1 MSLRPAA
8 EEERSILIEGDLSK
22 DTSARS
28 PGRPP
33 RPAPSSQVS
42 REERRTKRSDFL
54 RIGDVLLFKSIA
66 ITETANYT
74 VLLAADGV
82 LSTYVEAIPKV
93 SRNALVRGANV
104 LTRSCLFSLEAARTG
119 PAETAELDVGRPLTY
134 GAIIQLKHCHSS
146 GYLGVRAGEIALEQ
160 GCLRV
165 DILQTPGEAAWFQL
179 LPCSKLR
186 ELGEKVK
193 YADLIY
199 LQAAGLDTAYFLHT
213 PRVSPS
219 SASKL
224 EVNCSPS
231 MHEWKPQRFMDH
243 AETTE
248 RRFVTIGCAFRI
260 YHRITEGYLA
270 AAEIPLV
277 GEDVKPPVFVSR
289 EKSCT
294 SLWELQKLSAFRGGK
309 VGWEDRFRLKH
320 VATGLFLS
328 DAGVLVMD
336 GAGPSSHFLMERDA
350 GDSSEFLAYG
360 AIICFQGVALGT
372 YLSVEEPEASSHFTA
387 EDRKFPVSWTQDKK
401 NYPCLAFCIEQVP
414 SAQTDHVHQL
424 VLVTPAIIDFF
435 TYVDVVTTAESLKT
449 AGGVARMV
457 EECKE
462 MEAVLGSLSQHVIHK
477 SDVEVDVYTRQDSL
491 REMGIVE
498 ALLELGKAIE
508 VLTSSLQL
516 QASSRVLAED
526 KDALVKACFEPVE
539 KRLFKVLHES
549 IKGNEQSCIR
559 IHHYEDYLM
568 AKMHVPEVGQLLKE
582 VFKFTQTHQNVDEAR
597 FERWFRRSDRSDAEL
612 SIQEMVLNL
621 HILASLCESAGKGV
635 PKYQMMAYKYM
646 VEAKNEFPLLKFLF
660 IAKKPC
666 VELIFKSDKHAQAF
680 LACDAQLAGFE
691 QPRLRQTL
699 TTKAAGQCCFYL
711 EDLCKIPVITK
722 FLAAELDLLANLC
735 LSRNTR
741 LVGVLTKEL
750 TLAPEHAEAV
760 LSALFLPDKVR
771 AAYARLYLVVYVDVD
786 PYYSCREDQSRC
798 FQIEEGA
805 LVKAKTRINESRES
819 EFEGICRIV
828 RKFWYHEGMMS
839 LDGRHLG
846 QKLELVTSFLRL
858 TRALV
863 ELDMD
868 IGEEKP
874 RFIEVLMQPLSLLLM
889 ERAPSLQEELTR
901 HWCWHL
907 MQEVHD
913 ARLASFKISLEHK
926 WSKVILEVLLML
938 EVVLKHRQDLHVG
951 LFLRLFKQLLEAG
964 GKDIDWKITFPTA
977 AQESAEI
984 LQRLDFDVKFQ
995 RGEAEEAQEAGVLAL
1010 DIYLLHLIFN
1020 IGKSRNKQIRKKAL
1034 DIVIQNMSE
1043 KKRLKEQL
1051 AEVQF
1056 LVGSQMASQF
1066 RHMLDLRDA
1075 LRARITLLQEEK
1087 WLSEEMKDKDR
1098 GSQAVQELVAA
1109 ITETIK
1115 QLTLPEECKTLR
1127 TKLQD
1132 LMRHSSLHQELINI
1146 LYVDYESAHSL
1157 LFERTFNALRLFI
1170 LNNRQNQSLMFAH
1183 KSRLLALMEFQ
1194 EGGVTHLLTEVLRSY
1209 RDTEFGLEVIRYL
1222 FVLIE
1227 KQDEYPYKLV
1237 QLLRT
1242 FTVDE
1247 GGVYIK
1253 NIQIDILKGLVNSG
1267 KVAQLHQQ
1275 KQGAVVYTQP
1285 QYDKASPYAFLT
1297 LRFHVEVI
1305 RTLIACTYSNRFGL
1319 LQCRKLI
1326 SMTTLKK
1333 AIRHDTNF
1341 ICKKVY
1347 LRYLHQVY
1355 MTSFEPEVSAVIGP
1369 EDIEDLL
1376 RETALRDL
1384 EEYPRRFPELFKLG
1398 RSGVYDNIKVR
1409 LSESK
1414 GKQLLDLSEP
1424 LGEDERNALEYW
1436 NYLSGRETIHTEK
1449 DGLLHIVRDI
1459 FSASE
1464 SSSTEITTVA
1474 FEISK
1479 VLRVLSRD
1487 LAEAEDTYKDLDLS
1501 NLQLVVNACRE
1512 MLPKAADPTNRRHQP
1527 HISEENSDS
1536 DETEEMAKLVGIIRE
1551 YVISKNISFER
1562 AFDLFDVNRDGSIT
1576 IAELKNVLR
1585 SLMQGSVREVELDRA
1600 VRYLD
1605 ADGNGSIQ
1613 FEEFTEKLKK
1623 HVARPK
1629 QGKTTFKELD
1639 LALLPGLKERL
1650 SEEQQ
1655 QDQQLKQSLRD
1666 FNEELGGR
1674 FMDVDIQPL
1683 INKVYKEFIEPSLK
1697 TKDFTIFHDF
1707 IAKMSTSFRKRA
1719 HRLYLLHMLRLLVT
1733 SSGSA
1738 DGMKAVQDLLCEAS
1752 GLSVTLKFLADSA
1765 DLEVANEAVEL
1776 MLALLRGGNTRV
1788 QEALL
1793 ELLQDEADAKLF
1805 SYIRVQLRMSR
1816 GRIVTR
1822 ANKKYE
1828 NTPTVASL
1836 EMISEI
1842 DVHAQALVS
1851 EEDSELESQQCLHT
1865 LNLLLLVQSCCQ
1877 GCFAPFQHYFRLQ
1890 SSQTA
1895 RQVSIGLVSELA
1907 QYLINLKEVGRELR
1921 NDREAAQTV
1930 PLCLQTLVEL
1940 CKGPCLENQQLL
1952 GTKKKLYQFLN
1963 FYLSIDLNK
1972 TFAGEFTSRHKAE
1985 LAYFTGAVRLLKALL
2000 EGEYD
2005 TKVAEM
2011 MLSVIDFRSL
2021 AGQSTVIY
2029 SLFVHSRLPYILQDR
2044 HYNELITSRTM
2055 QFMHRISGS
2064 SHQLNAHEMEVIDLG
2079 FDICIIILKLRQRF
2093 TEESLKWLN
2102 FSDKVPHSSEVLDKS
2117 FFLSRIEAFKLRT
2130 ESVLSEC
2137 IYLYHQ
2143 VRDFLRKSE
2152 EKYADRDLAH
2162 SFYLSL
2168 IGTVEVDCGGQLA
2181 QCYFRIPTMVAFM
2194 STKIMAS
2201 LTQDI
2206 NRNSHD
2212 EKIKSF
2218 FQSSKKYEVA
2228 MEHLQLLS
2236 RVRGLGL
2243 LASKRPFLETVCYLM
2258 IVIFNVIMLYQLSSV
2273 DDAEN
2278 GMSSIGSTA
2287 FLTVFAVI
2295 ISILAIT
2302 VYLLYVLE
2310 NYPMVVYD
2318 KENPAPDSVVY
2329 TDKSLS
2335 KLKGSVLLEEIAQ
2348 FSSVA
2353 RPAKQFPHWK
2363 KLIYVSA
2370 YYENVYNL
2378 GYVIISFLALSNPLY
2393 YAILLLDIVRK
2404 SNTLAQ
2410 LLWMLRDKWQSIL
2423 MGVIFALVLIYL
2435 FSVAGFLWLGEY
2447 FRPAGDLAYR
2457 STECNTLLECFGSV
2471 LDEGIRAG
2479 GGLASVLGYA
2489 TRSEENFWAR
2499 QVFTFLFYMSVCTF
2513 ALFLIL
2519 GLIIDSF
2526 AQYRE
2531 QQKFLENDRKTV
2543 CFICGRHLYDFEF
2556 KGSGWNEHI
2565 LTEHNLYAYLSFI
2578 IYVRRKPLSDC
2589 DGLEK
2594 YVQRQIDRGDI
2605 SFFPKTAKSLEHTK

>member
-1 MSLRPAA
+1 M
-8 EEERSILIEGDLSK
+8 K
-22 DTSARS
+22 HN
-28 PGRPP
+28 
-33 RPAPSSQVS
+33 
-42 REERRTKRSDFL
+42 DFL
-54 RIGDVLLFKSIA
+54 CIGDVLLLKSTA
-66 ITETANYT
+66 TTETASYT
-74 VLLAADGV
+74 VLLSADGV

-93 SRNALVRGANV
+93 SSDVLVRGANV
-104 LTRSCLFSLEAARTG
+104 LTRSCLFSVEAARTG

-134 GAIIQLKHCHSS
+134 GAIVQLKHCHSS

-165 DILQTPGEAAWFQL
+165 DILHEPGEAAWLQL

-186 ELGEKVK
+186 DLGEKVK
-193 YADLIY
+193 YADLIS
-199 LQAAGLDTAYFLHT
+199 LRAAGLDTTYFLHT

-219 SASKL
+219 PTSKL

-243 AETTE
+243 SETTE
-248 RRFVTIGCAFRI
+248 HRFVTIGSAFRI

-277 GEDVKPPVFVSR
+277 GEDTKPPVFVAR

-309 VGWEDRFRLKH
+309 VAWEDRFRLKH
-320 VATGLFLS
+320 VASCLFLS
-328 DAGVLVMD
+328 DTGVLVMD
-336 GAGPSSHFLMERDA
+336 GASPSTHFLMERDA
-350 GDSSEFLAYG
+350 GDSSEYLAYG

-372 YLSVEEPEASSHFTA
+372 YLSVEEPEASSHFSA
-387 EDRKFPVSWTQDKK
+387 EDRQFQVSWAQDKK
-401 NYPCLAFCIEQVP
+401 NYPCLAFCIEQVV

-435 TYVDVVTTAESLKT
+435 AYVDVVTAAESLKT

-477 SDVEVDVYTRQDSL
+477 SDAEVDVYTRQDSL

-597 FERWFRRSDRSDAEL
+597 FERWFRRDDRPDADL
-612 SIQEMVLNL
+612 SIQEMILNL

-635 PKYQMMAYKYM
+635 PKYQMMAYKY
-646 VEAKNEFPLLKFLF
+646 VIEAKNEFPLLKFLF

-680 LACDAQLAGFE
+680 LVCDPQLTAFE

-699 TTKAAGQCCFYL
+699 TTKAAGQCCFFL
-711 EDLCKIPVITK
+711 EDLCKVPLVVK
-722 FLAAELDLLANLC
+722 FLAAELELLVNLC
-735 LSRNTR
+735 LGRNTR
-741 LVGVLTKEL
+741 LVSVLTKEL

-760 LSALFLPDKVR
+760 LAALFLPDKIR
-771 AAYARLYLVVYVDVD
+771 AAYARLYLVVFVDVD

-798 FQIEEGA
+798 FQFEEGN
-805 LVKAKTRINESRES
+805 LVKAKTRFNESRES

-828 RKFWYHEGMMS
+828 RKFWFHEGMMS
-839 LDGRHLG
+839 LDGQHLG
-846 QKLELVTSFLRL
+846 QKLELTTSFLRL

-889 ERAPSLQEELTR
+889 ERAPSLHGELTR

-926 WSKVILEVLLML
+926 WSQVILEVLIML

-951 LFLRLFKQLLEAG
+951 LFLRLFKQLLVDG
-964 GKDIDWKITFPTA
+964 GENLDWRTVFPKA

-984 LQRLDFDVKFQ
+984 LQRLDFDVKFE
-995 RGEAEEAQEAGVLAL
+995 RGETEVEHETGVLAL
-1010 DIYLLHLIFN
+1010 DIYLLHLVFN
-1020 IGKSRNKQIRKKAL
+1020 IGKSPNKQIRKKAL
-1034 DIVIQNMSE
+1034 DLIIQNMSE

-1056 LVGSQMASQF
+1056 LVGSQTTSRFQ
-1066 RHMLDLRDA
+1066 HMLDLRDA
-1075 LRARITLLQEEK
+1075 LRARVTLLQEEK

-1098 GSQAVQELVAA
+1098 GLQAVQELVAA
-1109 ITETIK
+1109 ISEAIK
-1115 QLTLPEECKTLR
+1115 QLTVPEECKTLR

-1132 LMRHSSLHQELINI
+1132 LMRHSNLHQELINI
-1146 LYVDYESAHSL
+1146 LYIDYELAKHSL
-1157 LFERTFNALRLFI
+1157 LFERTFDALRLFI

-1222 FVLIE
+1222 FLLIE

-1247 GGVYIK
+1247 AGVYIK

-1285 QYDKASPYAFLT
+1285 QYDKSSPYAYLT
-1297 LRFHVEVI
+1297 LRFHVEII
-1305 RTLIACTYSNRFGL
+1305 RTLIACTYTNRFGL

-1341 ICKKVY
+1341 VCKKVY

-1355 MTSFEPEVSAVIGP
+1355 MTSLEPDVSAVVTS

-1384 EEYPRRFPELFKLG
+1384 EEYPRRFLELFKLG
-1398 RSGVYDNIKVR
+1398 RVGAYENIKVR

-1414 GKQLLDLSEP
+1414 AKQLLDLSDP
-1424 LGEDERNALEYW
+1424 LGDEERNALEYW

-1449 DGLLHIVRDI
+1449 DGLLHIMRDI
-1459 FSASE
+1459 FSETE
-1464 SSSTEITTVA
+1464 SNSNEVTTVA

-1479 VLRVLSRD
+1479 VLRTLAKD
-1487 LAEAEDTYKDLDLS
+1487 LAEAEETYKDLDLS
-1501 NLQLVVNACRE
+1501 NLQLVVNSCRE
-1512 MLPKAADPTNRRHQP
+1512 VLPQATDPASRRRQH

-1536 DETEEMAKLVGIIRE
+1536 EETEEMAKLVGIIRE

-1585 SLMQGSVREVELDRA
+1585 GLMQGNVREIELDRA

-1605 ADGNGSIQ
+1605 ADGDGSIQ
-1613 FEEFTEKLKK
+1613 FEEFTNKLKK
-1623 HVARPK
+1623 HISRPK
-1629 QGKTTFKELD
+1629 QGKTSFKD
-1639 LALLPGLKERL
+1639 LNLELLPGLKEKL
-1650 SEEQQ
+1650 SDDQL
-1655 QDQQLKQSLRD
+1655 QDLQLKESLGG
-1666 FNEELGGR
+1666 FNEELGGM
-1674 FMDVDIQPL
+1674 FTDVDIQPL

-1697 TKDFTIFHDF
+1697 TKDFTIFRDF
-1707 IAKMSTSFRKRA
+1707 IAKMSTSFHKRA
-1719 HRLYLLHMLRLLVT
+1719 HRLYLLHMLRLLVV
-1733 SSGSA
+1733 SAGSP
-1738 DGMKAVQDLLCEAS
+1738 DSMRAVQDLLCEAS
-1752 GLSVTLKFLADSA
+1752 GLSVALKFLADSA
-1765 DLEVANEAVEL
+1765 DLELANEAMEL
-1776 MLALLRGGNTRV
+1776 MLALLRGGNSLV

-1793 ELLQDEADAKLF
+1793 ALLQEEADAKLF

-1816 GRIVTR
+1816 GRIVAR

-1828 NTPTVASL
+1828 SEPAVASL
-1836 EMISEI
+1836 EMISEV
-1842 DVHAQALVS
+1842 DVHSEALVC
-1851 EEDSELESQQCLHT
+1851 EELSKLETQQCAHT

-1877 GCFAPFQHYFRLQ
+1877 GCFTPFQNYFRLQ

-1895 RQVSIGLVSELA
+1895 RQVSIGIVSELA
-1907 QYLINLKEVGRELR
+1907 QYLINLKEVGRQLR
-1921 NDREAAQTV
+1921 NDQEAAQSV
-1930 PLCLQTLVEL
+1930 LLCLQTLVEL

-1972 TFAGEFTSRHKAE
+1972 TFAGELTERKTAE
-1985 LAYFTGAVRLLKALL
+1985 LAYFAGSVRLLKALL
-2000 EGEYD
+2000 EGEFD
-2005 TKVAEM
+2005 IKVAEM

-2021 AGQSTVIY
+2021 AHQSTVIY
-2029 SLFVHSRLPYILQDR
+2029 SLFVHSRLQYILQDR
-2044 HYNELITSRTM
+2044 RYDEVIISRTM
-2055 QFMHRISGS
+2055 RFLLRISGS
-2064 SHQLNAHEMEVIDLG
+2064 SYQLSAHDLEVIDLG
-2079 FDICIIILKLRQRF
+2079 FDVCIIILKLRQRF
-2093 TEESLKWLN
+2093 PDESLKWLN
-2102 FSDKVPHSSEVLDKS
+2102 FSDKVPHSSAVLDKS

-2130 ESVLSEC
+2130 ESVLTGG

-2143 VRDFLRKSE
+2143 VRDFLRRSE
-2152 EKYADRDLAH
+2152 EKYAASDLAY

-2168 IGTVEVDCGGQLA
+2168 IGTVEVDCGGKLF

-2228 MEHLQLLS
+2228 MEHLQHLS
-2236 RVRGLGL
+2236 RVRGVGL
-2243 LASKRPFLETVCYLM
+2243 VAAKRPFLETVCYLM
-2258 IVIFNVIMLYQLSSV
+2258 IVAFNVIMLYGLSST
-2273 DDAEN
+2273 DKAED
-2278 GMSSIGSTA
+2278 GIGSVGSTA

-2302 VYLLYVLE
+2302 VYLLYVFE
-2310 NYPMVVYD
+2310 NYPMVMYD
-2318 KENPAPDSVVY
+2318 KENPAPGSVAY

-2348 FSSVA
+2348 YSSIT
-2353 RPAKQFPHWK
+2353 RPAKSFPHWK
-2363 KLIYVSA
+2363 KLIYIST
-2370 YYENVYNL
+2370 YYENIYNL
-2378 GYVIISFLALSNPLY
+2378 GYVFISFLALSNPLY

-2410 LLWMLRDKWQSIL
+2410 LLWMLRDKWRPL
-2423 MGVIFALVLIYL
+2423 VLGLVFTVVLIYL
-2435 FSVAGFLWLGEY
+2435 FSVAGFLWLGDY
-2447 FRPAGDLAYR
+2447 FRPVGDTADR
-2457 STECNTLLECFGSV
+2457 STACSSLAECFASV
-2471 LDEGIRAG
+2471 LDEGVRAG
-2479 GGLASVLGYA
+2479 GGLSSVLGYA
-2489 TRSEENFWAR
+2489 SRDAKSFWAR
-2499 QVFTFLFYMSVCTF
+2499 QVFTFLFYMAVCTF

-2531 QQKFLENDRKTV
+2531 QQKFLNNDMKTL

-2578 IYVRRKPLSDC
+2578 IYARRKAPADC

-2594 YVQRQIDRGDI
+2594 YVQQQIEKGDV
-2605 SFFPKTAKSLEHTK
+2605 SFFPKTAKSLEHSK